1 MGNPLF
7 GVDIAGLI
15 KQHVAPGLLDVTVT
29 RMIDGGREAG
39 NLTGGKAK
47 TPQAFTGIKGIWEDL
62 PSTPPAGVTFEL
74 NDRIALADDVEPL
87 KDEQETDE
95 KLQFQVK
102 LAWGAAWVLTIILL
116 ILWPLPMH
124 YATGVFGEGGF
135 ATWVAVS
142 RSGKFRL
149 FSSFDAAGPA
159 PPA

>member
-1 MGNPLF
+1 LPLGLAHRKRGLRLMGNPLF

-74 NDRIALADDVEPL
+74 NDRIALLIGD
-87 KDEQETDE
+87 
-95 KLQFQVK
+95 
-102 LAWGAAWVLTIILL
+102 TI
-116 ILWPLPMH
+116 P
-124 YATGVFGEGGF
+124 EGGVPLRNDAIEIEGLTLYAVQLLKRDPAA
-135 ATWVAVS
+135 ATY
-142 RSGKFRL
+142 RFLCR
-149 FSSFDAAGPA
+149 DRRGPDKV
-159 PPA
+159 